1 VTRTVIFRPTAAA
14 ELREAH
20 AWYEERRPGLGS
32 QLRDEIDRAVERVR
46 ESPELYA
53 EVHGPI
59 RRALIHRFPYGL
71 FYLVEPERIVVVA
84 VFHGRR
90 DPKVWQGRL

>member
-1 VTRTVIFRPTAAA
+1 MSRDAIFRPAAEK

-20 AWYEERRPGLGS
+20 AWYEERHPGLGAAF
-32 QLRDEIDRAVERVR
+32 LDEVDQAVDRVR

-53 EVHGPI
+53 EIHGRI
-59 RRALIHRFPYGL
+59 RRALILRFPYGL
-71 FYLVEPERIVVVA
+71 FYLVEPERIVVLA

-90 DPKVWQGRL
+90 DPKIWKERY